1 MLAAPAVLG
10 PASAGG
16 VRAGGLRLF
25 NPCLDASLPEPL
37 ASHEIVARA
46 FDGIDPAKVIDAHVH
61 LLGDDRGVNGT
72 ADRVGRTGGETGGT
86 GAAGEG
92 RGTVAGNGTSGGAGM
107 EGDGGD
113 GDSGDG
119 DSGDGGGGDGDS
131 GDGGGGDGDSGDGG
145 GGDGAWIGEQMR
157 SPLRNPLQYAR
168 YRFFLNASCVRRRDE
183 DPSAAF
189 LDRLLACHRATA
201 PGFRLMLL
209 AFDQVHDAGG
219 RARPE
224 TSAFHVPNAHARAVA
239 ARYPDEIEWAA
250 SVHPYRSDAVQAL
263 DAAVAGGARAVKWL
277 PNAMGIDPAA
287 PRCDRFY
294 EALARHRLPLL
305 THGGEERAV
314 RGAAAHGFGNPL
326 RLRRALDHGVRVIV
340 AHCASLGTGVD
351 LDAGP
356 DGPTVPNLDLFA
368 RLMDDPRYEPL
379 LMGDVSALTLANRFP
394 VALRTVLERTEWHGR
409 LLNGSDYPLP
419 GAPALFDLDR
429 MAEHGFLAADA
440 VPVLEA
446 IQDHNPLMFDFV
458 LKRTVSRQGAHF
470 SPRVFETA
478 RHLEPAA
485 GR

>member
-25 NPCLDASLPEPL
+25 NPCLDAVLPEPL

-46 FDGIDPAKVIDAHVH
+46 FDGIDPAKVVDAHVH
-61 LLGDDRGVNGT
+61 LLGDDGEASRAGGRVGGNGGGGT
-72 ADRVGRTGGETGGT
+72 SGTSGRVGRTGGETDGI

-92 RGTVAGNGTSGGAGM
+92 RGAVAGNGTNGSAGM
-107 EGDGGD
+107 DGED

-119 DSGDGGGGDGDS
+119 P
-131 GDGGGGDGDSGDGG
+131 
-145 GGDGAWIGEQMR
+145 WIGEQMR

-168 YRFFLNASCVRRRDE
+168 YRLFLNASCVRRGDE

-189 LDRLLACHRATA
+189 LDRLLSCHRATA

-239 ARYPDEIEWAA
+239 ARYPGEIEWAA
-250 SVHPYRSDAVQAL
+250 SVHPYRADAVQAL

-277 PNAMGIDPAA
+277 PNAMGIDPAS
-287 PRCDRFY
+287 PECDRFY

-356 DGPTVPNLDLFA
+356 DGPAVPNLDLFA
-368 RLMDDPRYEPL
+368 RLMDDPRYEHL

-394 VALRTVLERTEWHGR
+394 GALRTVLERTDWHGR

-419 GAPALFDLDR
+419 GVPALFDLDR

-458 LKRTVSRQGAHF
+458 LKRTVSRQGARF

-478 RHLEPAA
+478 HHLEPAD
-485 GR
+485 GQ

>member
-10 PASAGG
+10 PAGAGG
-16 VRAGGLRLF
+16 VRASGLRLF
-25 NPCLDASLPEPL
+25 NPCLDAVLPEPL

-61 LLGDDRGVNGT
+61 LLGDDRGVNEAGG
-72 ADRVGRTGGETGGT
+72 RVGRTGGETGGT
-86 GAAGEG
+86 GAGDEG
-92 RGTVAGNGTSGGAGM
+92 RGTVADDGT
-107 EGDGGD
+107 
-113 GDSGDG
+113 
-119 DSGDGGGGDGDS
+119 GGGDGM
-131 GDGGGGDGDSGDGG
+131 DGGGEDGDSEDG

-157 SPLRNPLQYAR
+157 SPLRNPFQYAR
-168 YRFFLNASCVRRRDE
+168 YRFFLNASCVRRRDG

-219 RARPE
+219 QARPE
-224 TSAFHVPNAHARAVA
+224 TSAFHVSNAHARAVA

-250 SVHPYRSDAVQAL
+250 SVHPYRADAVQAL
-263 DAAVAGGARAVKWL
+263 DAAVADGARAVKWL
-277 PNAMGIDPAA
+277 PNAMGIDLAS

-340 AHCASLGTGVD
+340 AHCASLGVGVD

-356 DGPTVPNLDLFA
+356 DGPAVPNLDLFA
-368 RLMDDPRYEPL
+368 RLMGDPRYEPL

-458 LKRTVSRQGAHF
+458 LKRTVSRQGARF
-470 SPRVFETA
+470 APRVFETA
-478 RHLEPAA
+478 RHLEPAV